1 MVRSFG
7 IKIGEKEAEAEQDKG
22 VCKHPLMQRK
32 MKYNPEKNAMEIV
45 CQKCGEVVPEGQ

>member
-1 MVRSFG
+1 MVRIFG
-7 IKIGEKEAEAEQDKG
+7 VKIGEKEKDEQQEEK